1 VVGKTASL
9 AAMPPKVG
17 GIEVATMFAGNADA
31 GRSPGIRREALTV
44 AVLVIAIV
52 IVSDL
57 RGAIGF
63 SSFAVLTYHAL
74 ANAAA
79 WTLPAADRRLP
90 RGLAGFGVV
99 ACLVLAVTLPL
110 AAVIGGGDLLV
121 VGPLA

>member
-9 AAMPPKVG
+9 AAMPPKVAV
-17 GIEVATMFAGNADA
+17 IEVATMFAGNADA

-63 SSFAVLTYHAL
+63 SSFGVLTYHAL